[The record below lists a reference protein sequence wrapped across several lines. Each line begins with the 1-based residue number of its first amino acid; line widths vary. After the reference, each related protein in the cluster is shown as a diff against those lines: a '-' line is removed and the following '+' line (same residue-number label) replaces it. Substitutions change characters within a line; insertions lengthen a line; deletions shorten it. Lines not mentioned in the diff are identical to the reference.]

1 MSKGNT
7 TQEFL
12 EISQIRNG
20 VIILKNDSLRSVLMV
35 SSVNLS
41 LKSTE
46 EQQAIIN
53 QFQSFLNSLDFT
65 CQIIVQS
72 RKVNL
77 TGYIEM
83 IKDWEKEQDNELL
96 RHQTQSYRKFI
107 QKFVK
112 EESILTKKF
121 FVVVPYDFH
130 HTPGSSLTE
139 ENFKRLKKQ
148 LTQRMEFVALGL
160 RRCGLQAA
168 PLTSSELIELFW
180 SLHHPKESET
190 GYYPEFPDELI
201 IE

>member
-1 MSKGNT
+1 MPQS

-12 EISQIRNG
+12 QLEQIRDG
-20 VIILKNDSLRSVLMV
+20 VVILKNKSLRGVLMV
-35 SSVNLS
+35 SSVNLA
-41 LKSTE
+41 LKSTD
-46 EQQAIIN
+46 EQKAIIN

-77 TGYIEM
+77 TGYIDM
-83 IKDWEKEQDNELL
+83 IKEWEKNQDNDLL
-96 RHQTQSYRKFI
+96 QHQTESYRKFI
-107 QKFVK
+107 QDFIK

-121 FVVVPYDFH
+121 FVVVPYNFYQ
-130 HTPGSSLTE
+130 TPSSKLTE
-139 ENFKRLKKQ
+139 ESFKRLKKQ
-148 LTQRMEFVALGL
+148 LMQRMEFVALGL

-180 SLHHPKESET
+180 VLHHPKESET

-201 IE
+201 N

>member
-1 MSKGNT
+1 MAQNT

-12 EISQIRNG
+12 EMEQIRDG
-20 VIILKNDSLRSVLMV
+20 VIVLENRSLRAILMV
-35 SSVNLS
+35 SSLNLA

-46 EQQAIIN
+46 EQKAIIN

-77 TGYIEM
+77 TGYIDM
-83 IKDWEKEQDNELL
+83 IKEWERNQENDLL
-96 RHQTQSYRKFI
+96 RHQTESYRKFI
-107 QKFVK
+107 KKFTK
-112 EESILTKKF
+112 EESILTKRF
-121 FVVVPYDFH
+121 FVIVPYNFFE
-130 HTPGSSLTE
+130 TPGVKLTE
-139 ENFKRLKKQ
+139 EAFKRLKKQ

-180 SLHHPKESET
+180 VLHHPKKAET

-201 IE
+201 N

>member
-1 MSKGNT
+1 MPQNT
-7 TQEFL
+7 TQDFL
-12 EISQIRNG
+12 QLDQIRSG
-20 VIILKNDSLRSVLMV
+20 VVILKNKSLRGVLMV
-35 SSVNLS
+35 SSVNLA

-46 EQQAIIN
+46 EQKAIIN

-77 TGYIEM
+77 TGYIDM
-83 IKDWEKEQDNELL
+83 IKNWESNQENDLL
-96 RHQTQSYRKFI
+96 RHQTESYRKFI
-107 QKFVK
+107 EDFIK

-121 FVVVPYDFH
+121 FVVIPYNFH
-130 HTPGSSLTE
+130 QTPSAKLTE
-139 ENFKRLKKQ
+139 ESFKRLKKQ
-148 LTQRMEFVALGL
+148 LMQRMEFTALGL

-180 SLHHPKESET
+180 VMHHPKKAET

-201 IE
+201 N